1 MKKYIV
7 YVEKVDGTVDR
18 CQCFAESKEQA
29 QEKVKNAWEDIKKA
43 VAFDY
48 SFSFKKERGERSKQ

>member
-18 CQCFAESKEQA
+18 YQCFAESKEQA
-29 QEKVKNAWEDIKKA
+29 QEDVKHAFKDIKKA

-48 SFSFKKERGERSKQ
+48 SIQF

>member
-18 CQCFAESKEQA
+18 YQCFAESKEQA

-43 VAFDY
+43 IAFDY
-48 SFSFKKERGERSKQ
+48 FIQF